1 MQEHMRL
8 LGLKVRDVVT
18 GFEGVVITI
27 AFDLMG
33 CVQAVVAPQV
43 FQKALEAPKLE
54 ESRWFDTKRLIA
66 IGDGPVMTLP
76 AFADGTVDG
85 GQDLSAVRR

>member
-8 LGLKVRDVVT
+8 LGLQVQDVVT
-18 GFEGVVITI
+18 GFKGVVTCIS
-27 AFDLMG
+27 FDLQG
-33 CVQAVVAPQV
+33 CVQAVVTPPI

-54 ESRWFDTKRLIA
+54 EARWFDTKRLTA
-66 IGDGPVMTLP
+66 IDDHPVMTLP
-76 AFADGTVDG
+76 TFADVTVDG